1 MSVLAAAV
9 TLMATAFVTGEWQ
22 VAPAAQKPAAP
33 QQAATRKG
41 PGTASIAGTV
51 TSEADG
57 TPLPRARVVVRSVAG
72 PARVVLADTRG
83 AFKIDALPAG
93 DYLVVALRTGYVLP
107 YAVGGPV
114 QGVAVRI
121 GNGESREGLALA
133 LQRAGTIPGRLLDE
147 DGTPLSGADVEAH
160 SLRAVQGQPLSSTA
174 SARTDDRGE
183 FRLTGLPAGQYFVVA
198 RDTAFSN
205 VADESGALRYAP
217 TYHPGVLSSAEA
229 QPVSVIAGQDSARI
243 EFRLQIVRPSRISG
257 TITTPGRRPLLSG
270 AILLVGRDALVN
282 IPLLAEDV
290 ELLPDGRFSLRNVPP
305 GRFQIRARAEVVP
318 KQVMWFSSYAVTVD
332 GRDVDGVSMILTPGA
347 AARGRVD
354 WTHGPTPKPSNY
366 DGMRVRAH
374 FADGTSFGDSLTGV
388 ISSDGTFSIR
398 GVMAGSHFFTLD
410 GAREPWVVTTVL
422 WRGRDILDQPTNIN
436 DGEQLDDLHLVLSAV
451 SAELR
456 GTVRDAGGRPAGDM
470 LVVTSAPPPA
480 VPSPANPR
488 FRATRTDKDGRYRL
502 SGLPAGDYRI
512 AAVSGMDEL
521 VAHRREWLGRLSAS
535 GTPVSLAR
543 EGVRTLDL
551 TALQA
556 ETLAPP
562 VAR

>member
-1 MSVLAAAV
+1 
-9 TLMATAFVTGEWQ
+9 MATAFVTGAWQ
-22 VAPAAQKPAAP
+22 AAPTAQIPAAP

-41 PGTASIAGTV
+41 SGTASIAGTV

-57 TPLPRARVVVRSVAG
+57 TPLPRARVVVRPVAG

-114 QGVAVRI
+114 QGVAVRV

-147 DGTPLSGADVEAH
+147 DGTPLSGAEVEAH

-174 SARTDDRGE
+174 FARTDDRGE

-205 VADESGALRYAP
+205 VADEAGALRYAP

-229 QPVSVIAGQDSARI
+229 QPVSVIAGQDSGRI

-257 TITTPGRRPLLSG
+257 TITTPGQYRLLSG
-270 AILLVGRDALVN
+270 TVLLVGRDEPLN
-282 IPLLAEDV
+282 SPLLAEDV
-290 ELLPDGRFSLRNVPP
+290 EFQPDGRFFLRNVPP
-305 GRFQIRARAEVVP
+305 GRFQIRARAEVAP
-318 KQVMWFSSYAVTVD
+318 KRVTWFSSYTITVD
-332 GRDVDGVSMILTPGA
+332 GQDVAGVSMILSPGA
-347 AARGRVD
+347 VAGGRVD
-354 WTHGPTPKPSNY
+354 WAPGATRRPSR
-366 DGMRVRAH
+366 DAVMRVRAPL
-374 FADGTSFGDSLTGV
+374 ADGSSFGDSLSGD
-388 ISSDGTFSIR
+388 IAPDGTFTIAGIMR
-398 GVMAGSHFFTLD
+398 GPHFFTVEGLP
-410 GAREPWVVTTVL
+410 EPWVLTSVL
-422 WRGRDILDQPTNIN
+422 WRGRNVIDQVTTVD
-436 DGEQLDDLHLVLSAV
+436 DGQQLADLHLIV
-451 SAELR
+451 SAEATQLE
-456 GTVRDAGGRPAGDM
+456 GIVRDASGRPAGDM

-521 VAHRREWLGRLSAS
+521 LVHRREWLGRLSAS

-543 EGVRTLDL
+543 QGVRTLDL